1 MMPSLY
7 LNTSVH
13 ADASSETQGRRFP
26 NQRPACT
33 QPTRQKL
40 VTVTGQSWWNY
51 RSASGKC
58 RQDPHQSP
66 ISGSGKW
73 KIPILGAAMLLCL
86 VGFWFGEGVPALAQ
100 CTGTGLENV
109 LPALWWCMAAF
120 RSSSARGC
128 GKAWRLPGSAR
139 TPRARCWR
147 VAEEFCSFVIH
158 NWGRP
163 HWLSTVTFSVLKPK
177 SWWVCSC
184 LARD

>member
-13 ADASSETQGRRFP
+13 ADASSETLGRRFP
-26 NQRPACT
+26 NRRPTCT

-40 VTVTGQSWWNY
+40 VRVDGITGAPLENVDRNLINHPFQAQVNEKFPFLVPLWYSAWW
-51 RSASGKC
+51 
-58 RQDPHQSP
+58 
-66 ISGSGKW
+66 
-73 KIPILGAAMLLCL
+73 
-86 VGFWFGEGVPALAQ
+86 VFWFGEGVPVLAQ
-100 CTGTGLENV
+100 CTGTRLENV

-139 TPRARCWR
+139 TPRAQRWR
-147 VAEEFCSFVIH
+147 VAGEFCSFVIH

-177 SWWVCSC
+177 GWWVCLC